1 MTYNNPKLILDTEA
15 ISTNTITWRS
25 PSNIALVKYWGKF
38 GIQQPRNAS
47 VSFTLQNAYTET
59 SITVAPKTSNAPIDL
74 DFLFEEQPN
83 EAFRTK
89 QLAFLESLLP
99 IFPFLAQLKLS
110 IRSHNSFPHSAG
122 IASSASSMAA
132 LACALCSMEQ
142 EFFNTLHTHSEFWQ
156 KASYIARLGSGSA
169 CRSVYPQAAVWGATD
184 IVPNS
189 SDFYAIPVNDNLH
202 PIFTNFHDDI
212 LLVSR
217 DEKSVS
223 SRVGHSLMDNNPFA
237 DVRYAQSKTNL
248 YQLMNALKTG
258 DLERFGEI
266 TENEALTLHALMMTS
281 NPSFILMHPN
291 TLILIEKI
299 RAFRTTTKLP
309 VYFTL
314 DAGPNVHLLY
324 PDNIASEIKE
334 VLQNDWLTHCV
345 ENQYLPDKIGMGA
358 ERIL

>member
-1 MTYNNPKLILDTEA
+1 MNYNNPKLLLDVA
-15 ISTNTITWRS
+15 ALPNNTITWRS

-38 GIQQPRNAS
+38 GVQLPRNAS
-47 VSFTLQNAYTET
+47 VSFTLENAYTET
-59 SITVAPKTSNAPIDL
+59 TIHYEPKTSNAPIDL
-74 DFLFEEQPN
+74 VFLFEGQPN
-83 EAFRTK
+83 EAFRLK
-89 QLAFLESLLP
+89 QLEFLSSLLP
-99 IFPFLAQLKLS
+99 VFPFLGQLKLTIS
-110 IRSHNSFPHSAG
+110 SYNSFPHSAG

-142 EFFNTLHTHSEFWQ
+142 EFFNTLATHSDFWQ

-169 CRSVYPQAAVWGATD
+169 CRSVYPQAAVWGASD

-189 SDFYAIPVNDNLH
+189 SDFYAIPVNDSLH
-202 PIFTNFHDDI
+202 PVFTTFHDDI
-212 LLVSR
+212 LIVSR

-258 DLERFGEI
+258 DIERFGEI

-291 TLILIEKI
+291 TLILLQKI
-299 RAFRTTTKLP
+299 RDFRAATKLP

-324 PDNIASEIKE
+324 PDSIEKEVKE
-334 VLQNDWLTHCV
+334 VLENDWLSLCV
-345 ENQYLPDKIGMGA
+345 ERQYVADKVGMGA
-358 ERIL
+358 KRII